1 MEAKGGTMA
10 VSARPWKYLRDVR
23 SELRKVV
30 WPTPKQT
37 VSYTGFVV
45 VFTLL
50 VALIIMLLDTVFNFG
65 LHQYLR

>member
-1 MEAKGGTMA
+1 MEAKGA
-10 VSARPWKYLRDVR
+10 AASDRSVKYLKGVQ
-23 SELRKVV
+23 SELKKVV

-50 VALIIMLLDTVFNFG
+50 AVIAITLLDTVFNFG

>member
-1 MEAKGGTMA
+1 MQASG
-10 VSARPWKYLRDVR
+10 RPWKYLRDIR
-23 SELRKVV
+23 SELKKVV

-45 VFTLL
+45 VFTLVV
-50 VALIIMLLDTVFNFG
+50 VAAISLLDAVFNFG

>member
-1 MEAKGGTMA
+1 MEAKGVATFD
-10 VSARPWKYLRDVR
+10 RPWKYLREIR
-23 SELRKVV
+23 SELKKVV

-50 VALIIMLLDTVFNFG
+50 VVVAITLLDTVFNFG

>member
-1 MEAKGGTMA
+1 MEAKGGTVQA
-10 VSARPWKYLRDVR
+10 SGRPWKYFRDIR
-23 SELRKVV
+23 SELKKVV

>member
-1 MEAKGGTMA
+1 MDAKGGA
-10 VSARPWKYLRDVR
+10 VQASGRPWKYFRDIR
-23 SELRKVV
+23 SELKKVV

-45 VFTLL
+45 VFSL
-50 VALIIMLLDTVFNFG
+50 VVVAAISLLDAVFNFG